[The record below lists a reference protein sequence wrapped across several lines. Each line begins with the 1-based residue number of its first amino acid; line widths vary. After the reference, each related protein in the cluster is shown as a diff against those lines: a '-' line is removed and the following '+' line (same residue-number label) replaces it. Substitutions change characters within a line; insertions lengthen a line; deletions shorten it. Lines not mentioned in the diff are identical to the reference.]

1 MKRFGIKRVMMIAM
15 LAWVLRFGLFAIGD
29 PGMGVWLL
37 LLSMLV
43 YGVAFDFFNIS
54 GALFVDQSTKPEIR
68 SSAQGLFMIM
78 TNGLGATFGMLM
90 AQAVVNHYTD
100 MKEVGGNFYQVGNWD
115 TIWFIFAGYALAV
128 LLLFALCFK
137 EQGKAKEQ

>member
-1 MKRFGIKRVMMIAM
+1 MIAI
-15 LAWVLRFGLFAIGD
+15 LAWVLRFGLFAIGN
-29 PGMGVWLL
+29 PGTGVWLF

-54 GALFVDQSTKPEIR
+54 GALYVDQNTKPEIR

-78 TNGLGATFGMLM
+78 TNGLGATFGMLA
-90 AQAVVNHYTD
+90 AQTVVNNYTT
-100 MKEVGGNFYQVGNWD
+100 MKQVADNFYQVGNWD
-115 TIWFIFAGYALAV
+115 TIWYIFAGYALAV

-137 EQGKAKEQ
+137 YL